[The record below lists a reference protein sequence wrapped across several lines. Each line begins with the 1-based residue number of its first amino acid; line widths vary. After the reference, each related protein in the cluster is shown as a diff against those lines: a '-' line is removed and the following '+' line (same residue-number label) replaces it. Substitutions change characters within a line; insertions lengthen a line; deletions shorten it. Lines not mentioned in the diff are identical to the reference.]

1 MPGQVYNIRVQL
13 PRGCYNSRSNGSF
26 VGLQLHPL
34 LRVHPYNNC
43 EAKAQE
49 SLNRIKEQSSNFV
62 VCVVEQ
68 VNVTDPSKP
77 PLEFGFM
84 LNSTHTCQKK
94 CQKVPGTGLGLDLQ
108 VYYYE
113 SPYNQ
118 GQLTEV
124 PLNFKL
130 IAIKVVGQT
139 IQVCSTTKMS
149 KLQQNGII
157 KLGLIN
163 FLSYT
168 AISPPRNVNVQT
180 QAGYWLSNQFS
191 LH

>member
-1 MPGQVYNIRVQL
+1 MALLVLG
-13 PRGCYNSRSNGSF
+13 SRT
-26 VGLQLHPL
+26 LD
-34 LRVHPYNNC
+34 
-43 EAKAQE
+43 
-49 SLNRIKEQSSNFV
+49 
-62 VCVVEQ
+62 Q
-68 VNVTDPSKP
+68 VNVTNPSKP

-84 LNSTHTCQKK
+84 LNSTHTYQKK
-94 CQKVPGTGLGLDLQ
+94 CKKVPGTGLGLDLQ

-163 FLSYT
+163 FFVLYCNFTLKKCKCPNLGWLLAFKSVFFALT
-168 AISPPRNVNVQT
+168 QT
-180 QAGYWLSNQFS
+180 RLTI
-191 LH
+191 

>member
-1 MPGQVYNIRVQL
+1 MAG
-13 PRGCYNSRSNGSF
+13 F
-26 VGLQLHPL
+26 HL
-34 LRVHPYNNC
+34 LRVHLNLNC
-43 EAKAQE
+43 SPME
-49 SLNRIKEQSSNFV
+49 
-62 VCVVEQ
+62 
-68 VNVTDPSKP
+68 VNVITRFQTVINWGHPLKYYCILGGRWVGSRIGECHRSFKTN
-77 PLEFGFM
+77 LEFGFM
-84 LNSTHTCQKK
+84 LNSTHTYQKSAK
-94 CQKVPGTGLGLDLQ
+94 KVPGTGLGLDLQ

-168 AISPPRNVNVQT
+168 EISP
-180 QAGYWLSNQFS
+180 
-191 LH
+191 